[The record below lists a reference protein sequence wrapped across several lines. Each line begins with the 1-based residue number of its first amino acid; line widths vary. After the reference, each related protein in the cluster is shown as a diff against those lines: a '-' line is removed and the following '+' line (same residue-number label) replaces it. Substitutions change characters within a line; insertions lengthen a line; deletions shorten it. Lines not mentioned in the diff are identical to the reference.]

1 MSEEADN
8 EFAAV
13 LINLNLILQKST
25 KMRHLLQ
32 VLICYIFTALWNCI
46 DPSTAIDFEVKKSY
60 FIPLKCMSCI
70 FT

>member
-1 MSEEADN
+1 MSEEGDN

-25 KMRHLLQ
+25 KMRQ

-46 DPSTAIDFEVKKSY
+46 DPSAAIDFEVKKVILY
-60 FIPLKCMSCI
+60 H
-70 FT
+70 